1 MPIPITT
8 PPRLQ
13 LHDHLVRVLIL
24 PLIPR
29 TVRPNH
35 LTVAR
40 FAVTPVV
47 WWGIGTQQYA
57 WAVPLFALAVLSD
70 IVDGSLARVR
80 DAITRWGETFDP
92 VADKLLMG
100 GVFVILGLR
109 YFRATTLLII
119 AIDLSFIVAG
129 AWWQRAGHRIKAN
142 VWGKLKMSTQVV
154 AASLLLATAL
164 GEFPSG
170 YFAAVHGLLWLSIG
184 FALASLVTHAI

>member
-1 MPIPITT
+1 MPSPTT

-24 PLIPR
+24 PLVPR
-29 TVRPNH
+29 AVQPNH
-35 LTVAR
+35 LTLAR

-119 AIDLSFIVAG
+119 AIDLSFIAAG
-129 AWWQRAGHRIKAN
+129 AFWQRAGHRIKAN

-154 AASLLLATAL
+154 AASMLLATAL
-164 GEFPSG
+164 GEFGPG

-184 FALASLVTHAI
+184 FAVASLVTHAI